1 MRRNKLGAPGK
12 GVSSCFCGRARGE
25 TQHSALLTTGRDPGL
40 AAPPPQVDDCPPL
53 SYHAVNRL
61 RNGLRARNGILMRR
75 ITMQDVAERA
85 GVSKATVSHVI
96 NETRFVEAATK
107 SRVQEAIDALGY
119 RPNVA
124 ARSLTTQRTRI
135 IGLIISDVT
144 NSFFGEM
151 TRGIEDVLVS
161 NGYSLML
168 CNTNE
173 VLERE
178 EYYIDILLRQGVDG
192 IIAAAASQDWDAL
205 NEAAKLN
212 IPIVMLDRT
221 FEDAKSPYV
230 GVNNRQGAFIG
241 TRHLIERGY
250 RDIGILSGFQRL
262 STMRERL
269 NGYEDAL
276 NEANLPSRESWR
288 VDSPLTIDDG
298 RRAMVQL
305 MAQEPRP
312 RAVFICNNLLSLGA
326 LMGLREMN
334 IHCPRDVAI
343 VGFDDHPWAQ
353 VSQPPLTVVRQP
365 THAIGETAAHKVLA
379 ALNDGDMEIPSALFN
394 CQLVVR
400 SST

>member
-1 MRRNKLGAPGK
+1 MA
-12 GVSSCFCGRARGE
+12 
-25 TQHSALLTTGRDPGL
+25 
-40 AAPPPQVDDCPPL
+40 
-53 SYHAVNRL
+53 
-61 RNGLRARNGILMRR
+61 
-75 ITMQDVAERA
+75 DVAERA

-96 NETRFVEAATK
+96 NETRFVEEATK
-107 SRVQEAIDALGY
+107 SRVREAIDALGY

-144 NSFFGEM
+144 NTFFGEL
-151 TRGIEDVLVS
+151 TRGIEDALFA

-221 FEDAKSPYV
+221 FENADSPYV
-230 GVNNRQGAFIG
+230 GVNNSHGAYIG

-250 RDIGILSGFQRL
+250 REIGILSGFQRL

-269 NGYEDAL
+269 AGFEKAL
-276 NEANLPSRESWR
+276 AEAKLPLRIDWCI
-288 VDSPLTIDDG
+288 DSPLTIEDG
-298 RRAMVQL
+298 KRAMQQL
-305 MAQEPRP
+305 MGQAERP
-312 RAVFICNNLLSLGA
+312 RAVFISNNLLCLGA
-326 LMGLREMN
+326 LMGLREMELV
-334 IHCPRDVAI
+334 CPDDVAI

-353 VSQPPLTVVRQP
+353 VSDPPLTVVRQP
-365 THAIGETAAHKVLA
+365 TYAIGETAAQMVLQ
-379 ALNDGDMEIPSALFN
+379 ALNDGDAEVPSALFD
-394 CQLVVR
+394 CELVMR
-400 SST
+400 QSC

>member
-1 MRRNKLGAPGK
+1 MA
-12 GVSSCFCGRARGE
+12 
-25 TQHSALLTTGRDPGL
+25 
-40 AAPPPQVDDCPPL
+40 
-53 SYHAVNRL
+53 
-61 RNGLRARNGILMRR
+61 
-75 ITMQDVAERA
+75 DVAARA

-96 NETRFVEAATK
+96 NETRFVEEATK
-107 SRVQEAIDALGY
+107 SRVREAIGALGY

-144 NSFFGEM
+144 NTFFGEL
-151 TRGIEDVLVS
+151 TRGIEDALFA

-192 IIAAAASQDWDAL
+192 IIAAATSQDWDAL

-221 FEDAKSPYV
+221 FENADSPYV
-230 GVNNRQGAFIG
+230 GVNNSEGAYLG

-250 RDIGILSGFQRL
+250 REIGILSGFQRL

-269 NGYEDAL
+269 AGFERAL
-276 NEANLPSRESWR
+276 AEADLPLRANWR
-288 VDSPLTIDDG
+288 IDSPLTIEDG
-298 RRAMVQL
+298 RRAMQQL
-305 MAQEPRP
+305 MRQTERP
-312 RAVFICNNLLSLGA
+312 RAVFISNNLLSLGA
-326 LMGLREMN
+326 LMGLREMELV
-334 IHCPRDVAI
+334 CPDDIAI

-353 VSQPPLTVVRQP
+353 VSDPPLTVVRQP
-365 THAIGETAAHKVLA
+365 TYAIGETAAQKVLQ
-379 ALNDGDMEIPSALFN
+379 ALNDGDVEILSALFD
-394 CQLVVR
+394 CQLVTR
-400 SST
+400 QSC

>member
-1 MRRNKLGAPGK
+1 MRR
-12 GVSSCFCGRARGE
+12 V
-25 TQHSALLTTGRDPGL
+25 
-40 AAPPPQVDDCPPL
+40 
-53 SYHAVNRL
+53 
-61 RNGLRARNGILMRR
+61 
-75 ITMQDVAERA
+75 TMADVAERA

-96 NETRFVEAATK
+96 NETRFVEDATK
-107 SRVQEAIDALGY
+107 SRVREAIDALGY

-144 NSFFGEM
+144 NTFFGEL
-151 TRGIEDVLVS
+151 TRGIEDALFA

-221 FEDAKSPYV
+221 FENADSPYV
-230 GVNNRQGAFIG
+230 GVNNSEGAYLG
-241 TRHLIERGY
+241 TGHLIERGY
-250 RDIGILSGFQRL
+250 RKIGILSGFQRL

-269 NGYEDAL
+269 AGFEQAL
-276 NEANLPSRESWR
+276 AEANLPLRANWRIDSR
-288 VDSPLTIDDG
+288 LTIEDG
-298 RRAMVQL
+298 RLAMQRL
-305 MAQEPRP
+305 MSQAERP
-312 RAVFICNNLLSLGA
+312 HAVFISNNLLSLGA
-326 LMGLREMN
+326 LMGLREMELV
-334 IHCPRDVAI
+334 CPDDVAI

-353 VSQPPLTVVRQP
+353 VSDPPLTVVRQP
-365 THAIGETAAHKVLA
+365 TYAIGETAARKVLQ
-379 ALNDGDMEIPSALFN
+379 ALNDGDGEASSALFD
-394 CQLVVR
+394 CQLVMR
-400 SST
+400 QSC

>member
-1 MRRNKLGAPGK
+1 
-12 GVSSCFCGRARGE
+12 
-25 TQHSALLTTGRDPGL
+25 
-40 AAPPPQVDDCPPL
+40 
-53 SYHAVNRL
+53 
-61 RNGLRARNGILMRR
+61 MRR
-75 ITMQDVAERA
+75 ITMADVAARA

-96 NETRFVEAATK
+96 NETRFVEEATK
-107 SRVQEAIDALGY
+107 NRVREAIDALGY

-144 NSFFGEM
+144 NTFFGEL
-151 TRGIEDVLVS
+151 TRGIEDSLFA

-221 FEDAKSPYV
+221 FENADSPYV
-230 GVNNRQGAFIG
+230 GVNNSQGAYLG

-269 NGYEDAL
+269 EGFEQAL
-276 NEANLPSRESWR
+276 AEAELPLRADWR
-288 VDSPLTIDDG
+288 IDSPLTIEDG
-298 RRAMVQL
+298 KRAMQQL
-305 MAQEPRP
+305 MGQAERP
-312 RAVFICNNLLSLGA
+312 GAVFISNNLLSLGA
-326 LMGLREMN
+326 LMGLREMELV
-334 IHCPRDVAI
+334 CPNDIAI

-353 VSQPPLTVVRQP
+353 VSDPPLTVVRQP
-365 THAIGETAAHKVLA
+365 TYAIGETAAQKVLQ
-379 ALNDGDMEIPSALFN
+379 ALNDGDGEVSSALFD
-394 CQLVVR
+394 CQLVMR
-400 SST
+400 QSC

>member
-1 MRRNKLGAPGK
+1 
-12 GVSSCFCGRARGE
+12 
-25 TQHSALLTTGRDPGL
+25 
-40 AAPPPQVDDCPPL
+40 
-53 SYHAVNRL
+53 
-61 RNGLRARNGILMRR
+61 MRR
-75 ITMQDVAERA
+75 ITMADVAERA

-96 NETRFVEAATK
+96 NDTRFVEEATK
-107 SRVQEAIDALGY
+107 NRVREAIDALGY

-144 NSFFGEM
+144 NTFFGEL
-151 TRGIEDVLVS
+151 TRGIEDALFA

-221 FEDAKSPYV
+221 FENADSPYV
-230 GVNNRQGAFIG
+230 GVNNSQGAYLG
-241 TRHLIERGY
+241 TRCLIERGY

-269 NGYEDAL
+269 AGFEQAMA
-276 NEANLPSRESWR
+276 EAKLPLRADWR
-288 VDSPLTIDDG
+288 IDSPLTIEDG
-298 RRAMVQL
+298 KRAMQQL
-305 MAQEPRP
+305 MGQAERP
-312 RAVFICNNLLSLGA
+312 GAVFISNNLLSLGA
-326 LMGLREMN
+326 LMGLREMALV
-334 IHCPRDVAI
+334 CPNDIAI
-343 VGFDDHPWAQ
+343 VGFDDHPWAR
-353 VSQPPLTVVRQP
+353 VSDPPLTVVRQP
-365 THAIGETAAHKVLA
+365 TYAIGETAAQKVLQ
-379 ALNDGDMEIPSALFN
+379 ALNDGDGEVSSALFD
-394 CQLVVR
+394 CQLVMR
-400 SST
+400 QSC

>member
-1 MRRNKLGAPGK
+1 
-12 GVSSCFCGRARGE
+12 
-25 TQHSALLTTGRDPGL
+25 
-40 AAPPPQVDDCPPL
+40 
-53 SYHAVNRL
+53 
-61 RNGLRARNGILMRR
+61 MRR
-75 ITMQDVAERA
+75 ITMADVAARA

-96 NETRFVEAATK
+96 NETRFVEEATK
-107 SRVQEAIDALGY
+107 NRVRKAIDALGY

-144 NSFFGEM
+144 NTFFGEL
-151 TRGIEDVLVS
+151 TRGIEDALFA

-221 FEDAKSPYV
+221 FENADSPYV
-230 GVNNRQGAFIG
+230 GVNNSHGAYLG

-250 RDIGILSGFQRL
+250 REIGILSGFQRL
-262 STMRERL
+262 STMRDRL
-269 NGYEDAL
+269 AGFEQAL
-276 NEANLPSRESWR
+276 AEAELPLRADWR
-288 VDSPLTIDDG
+288 IDSPLTIEDG
-298 RRAMVQL
+298 KRAMQQL
-305 MAQEPRP
+305 MGQAKRP
-312 RAVFICNNLLSLGA
+312 GAVFISNNLLSLGA
-326 LMGLREMN
+326 LMGLREMELV
-334 IHCPRDVAI
+334 CPNDIAI

-353 VSQPPLTVVRQP
+353 VSDPPLTVVRQP
-365 THAIGETAAHKVLA
+365 TYAIGETAAQKVLQ
-379 ALNDGDMEIPSALFN
+379 ALNDGDGEVSSALFD
-394 CQLVVR
+394 CQLVMR
-400 SST
+400 QSC

>member
-1 MRRNKLGAPGK
+1 
-12 GVSSCFCGRARGE
+12 
-25 TQHSALLTTGRDPGL
+25 
-40 AAPPPQVDDCPPL
+40 
-53 SYHAVNRL
+53 
-61 RNGLRARNGILMRR
+61 MRR
-75 ITMQDVAERA
+75 ITMADVAERA

-96 NETRFVEAATK
+96 NETRFVEDATK
-107 SRVQEAIDALGY
+107 SRVREAIDALGY

-144 NSFFGEM
+144 NTFFGEL
-151 TRGIEDVLVS
+151 TRGIEDALFA

-221 FEDAKSPYV
+221 FENADSPYV
-230 GVNNRQGAFIG
+230 GVNNSQGAYLG

-250 RDIGILSGFQRL
+250 REIGILSGFQRL

-269 NGYEDAL
+269 AGFEQAL
-276 NEANLPSRESWR
+276 AEAKLPLRANWR
-288 VDSPLTIDDG
+288 IDSPLTIDYG
-298 RRAMVQL
+298 KRAMQQL
-305 MAQEPRP
+305 MGQVERP
-312 RAVFICNNLLSLGA
+312 DAVFISNNLLSLGA
-326 LMGLREMN
+326 LMGLREMELV
-334 IHCPRDVAI
+334 CPDDIAI

-353 VSQPPLTVVRQP
+353 VSDPPLTVVRQP
-365 THAIGETAAHKVLA
+365 TYAIGETAAQKVLQ
-379 ALNDGDMEIPSALFN
+379 ALNDGDGEVSSAMFD
-394 CQLVVR
+394 CQLVMR
-400 SST
+400 QSC

>member
-1 MRRNKLGAPGK
+1 
-12 GVSSCFCGRARGE
+12 
-25 TQHSALLTTGRDPGL
+25 
-40 AAPPPQVDDCPPL
+40 
-53 SYHAVNRL
+53 
-61 RNGLRARNGILMRR
+61 MRR
-75 ITMQDVAERA
+75 ITMADVAERA

-96 NETRFVEAATK
+96 NETRFVEEATK
-107 SRVQEAIDALGY
+107 SRVREAIDALGY

-144 NSFFGEM
+144 NTFFGEL
-151 TRGIEDVLVS
+151 TRGIDDALFA

-178 EYYIDILLRQGVDG
+178 EYYIDVLLRQGVDG

-221 FEDAKSPYV
+221 FENADSPYV
-230 GVNNRQGAFIG
+230 GVNNSQGAYLG

-250 RDIGILSGFQRL
+250 REIGILSGFQRL

-269 NGYEDAL
+269 AGFEQAMA
-276 NEANLPSRESWR
+276 EANLPLRASWCI
-288 VDSPLTIDDG
+288 DSPLTIEDG
-298 RRAMVQL
+298 KRAMQQL
-305 MAQEPRP
+305 MGQAERP
-312 RAVFICNNLLSLGA
+312 GAVFISNNLLSLGA
-326 LMGLREMN
+326 LMGLREMELV
-334 IHCPRDVAI
+334 CPDDVAL

-353 VSQPPLTVVRQP
+353 VSDPPLTVVRQP
-365 THAIGETAAHKVLA
+365 TYAIGETAAQKVLK
-379 ALNDGDMEIPSALFN
+379 ALDDGDVDIGSALFD
-394 CQLVVR
+394 CQLVMR
-400 SST
+400 QSC

>member
-1 MRRNKLGAPGK
+1 
-12 GVSSCFCGRARGE
+12 
-25 TQHSALLTTGRDPGL
+25 
-40 AAPPPQVDDCPPL
+40 
-53 SYHAVNRL
+53 
-61 RNGLRARNGILMRR
+61 MRR
-75 ITMQDVAERA
+75 ITMADVAARA

-96 NETRFVEAATK
+96 NETRFVEEATK
-107 SRVQEAIDALGY
+107 NRVREAIDALGY

-144 NSFFGEM
+144 NTFFGEL
-151 TRGIEDVLVS
+151 TRGIEDALFA

-221 FEDAKSPYV
+221 FENADSPYV
-230 GVNNRQGAFIG
+230 GVNNSHGAYLG

-250 RDIGILSGFQRL
+250 REIGILSGFQRL

-269 NGYEDAL
+269 EGFEQAL
-276 NEANLPSRESWR
+276 AEAELPLRADWR
-288 VDSPLTIDDG
+288 IDSPLTIEDG
-298 RRAMVQL
+298 KRAMQQL
-305 MAQEPRP
+305 MGQAKRP
-312 RAVFICNNLLSLGA
+312 GAVFISNNLLSLGA
-326 LMGLREMN
+326 LMGLREMELV
-334 IHCPRDVAI
+334 CPNDIAI

-353 VSQPPLTVVRQP
+353 VSDPPLTVVRQP
-365 THAIGETAAHKVLA
+365 TYAIGETAAQKVLQ
-379 ALNDGDMEIPSALFN
+379 ALNDGDGEVSSALFD
-394 CQLVVR
+394 CQLVMR
-400 SST
+400 QSC